1 MTIAIVKK
9 TDEEIQMV
17 CSSCGAILAKGLRNE
32 HAAHLHAGV
41 AVSHQ
46 CLKLLIN

>member
-9 TDEEIQMV
+9 TDEEIQLV
-17 CSSCGAILAKGLRNE
+17 FSSCDAILAKGLRNG

-41 AVSHQ
+41 VVSYR
-46 CLKLLIN
+46 CPKLLIN